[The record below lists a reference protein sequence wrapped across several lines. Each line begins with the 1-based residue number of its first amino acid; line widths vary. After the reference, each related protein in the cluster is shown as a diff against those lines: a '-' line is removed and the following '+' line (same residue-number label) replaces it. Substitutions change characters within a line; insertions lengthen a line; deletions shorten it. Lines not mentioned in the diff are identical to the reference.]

1 MSSTAS
7 DDGSTQYAAGVLPWR
22 IGKDG
27 ELEVLLIH
35 RPRYDDWSWPKGK
48 LDRGESLAQCALRE
62 GAEETGLTLVLGR
75 PLATVKYTINGG
87 NRNKEVHYWAARKAT
102 KEDEYA
108 IRARDPIR
116 DADPTEVDKMRWM
129 SAPSAVRKLTR
140 KADRRPLADLIAAYE
155 AGELDTRAVVIVRHA
170 RARKRST
177 WAGDEET
184 RPLTPTGRGQAHGVV
199 PVLSAYG
206 AVEVTTS
213 PWQRCLDTI
222 EPYCRET
229 GLFAIADDGLTE
241 AGHAAE
247 PKRAKQAIKGALNA
261 FANAAI
267 CTHRPVL
274 PTVVKALRK
283 AAVAGAVKRLPKKD
297 PYLRPGHMLVAHI
310 AATTDGPLVVAI
322 ERHAPVV

>member
-1 MSSTAS
+1 MSPLS
-7 DDGSTQYAAGVLPWR
+7 DDDTTQFAAGVLPWR
-22 IGKDG
+22 IGKNGD
-27 ELEVLLIH
+27 LEVLLIH

-48 LDRGESLAQCALRE
+48 VDRGESLAQCALRE

-87 NRNKEVHYWAARKAT
+87 KRKKEVHYWAARQAT
-102 KEDEYA
+102 REDKYA
-108 IRARDPIR
+108 LRARDPIR

-129 SAPSAVRKLTR
+129 SAASAVKKLTR
-140 KADRRPLADLIAAYE
+140 RADRRPLDDLTAAFK
-155 AGELDTRAVVIVRHA
+155 AGHLDTRALVVVRHA

-177 WAGDEET
+177 WPADEET

-206 AVEVTTS
+206 VIEVTTS

-229 GLFAIADDGLTE
+229 GLFAIADDGITE
-241 AGHAAE
+241 AGHAE
-247 PKRAKQAIKGALNA
+247 SPKRARQAVKGTLNA
-261 FANAAI
+261 FLNAAI

-274 PTVVKALRK
+274 PTLVKVLAK
-283 AAVAGAVKRLPKKD
+283 ASTPSVSKRLPKKD
-297 PYLRPGHMLVAHI
+297 PYLRPGHMLIAHI
-310 AATTDGPLVVAI
+310 AAAPDGPVVVAV
-322 ERHAPVV
+322 EKHAPVV